1 MSIFRETFKSHIIE
15 ELSDRKSKQPFQEI
29 LYPKVRVTSLVE
41 SSNSFTLNGLNVDR
55 IKGFTLGASDIGGE
69 LSTLDALTNVNNKGT
84 LIGITYTGDNGT
96 GVPVY
101 TTPNFTKSN
110 VNKKPNLPSPGVTN
124 VTIST
129 QSKGG
134 LVFKATVNFKFY
146 GKEQYD
152 VIYQTFMRPG
162 NPVLIE
168 YGHTMSSTTRESVK
182 ELQFFKNLTQ
192 EKILQFQNDLIQS
205 KPMIKYKNGGAVTGL
220 VSNFKISLNENNEYE
235 AQIYLINSLEYLFT
249 MPVEDTFLSYR
260 TDEDDSVNETIKT
273 IFGYYIGEDYKP
285 YLDSVLQTVLNDS
298 VDNVSGAQTIQAVYK
313 ESIISP
319 DANQLQ
325 RVNLLRY
332 SYEANQ
338 SAEGLSVTDDGRDE
352 ASDKYYAKANETLDF
367 VYISLPYFF
376 ERLLPLILGNSSP
389 KRHDYCSTE
398 RIDDLNL
405 VSPSKLANLDI
416 TYGNIGGWE
425 TLRSVNLENLII
437 NNKNLYDADTF
448 FQQKN
453 SAQYSNESKTPPR
466 FRTRLKD
473 YRKKFGEK
481 QGSQLNR
488 EFWKFFEASP
498 EWESKETFPTNRVI
512 NREQQEL
519 ILRAAASGEPIPSG
533 IRAIRKTTL
542 EGFFVSYQKIRNSF
556 LGASS
561 VSEAIIKILN
571 LVNGATSN
579 IINLKM
585 RVLETDQEG
594 VQDQFVI
601 HIFDENVLP
610 RKDELDVYTFFENDL
625 SEAISYNFDFSLPS
639 SVASTVIANKFQ
651 QDEDEIVGD
660 PQVHQIIKNGYLID
674 DEGRDVIFSMIDD
687 FGTRIRP
694 QNDIERRCDQKQE
707 KSKTDSEILEDFQ
720 RFLDGV
726 ESDSIRQKMLAYREF
741 TPQAMKKEI
750 ITVNENNSISLF
762 NTLPTSAKVSIK
774 LQGIDGFRFG
784 DMFAVRNMLP
794 YPYDENNVFMLTGYK
809 HDISSDNWITTIDG
823 IMIASTP
830 SEKLPRGEQ
839 QSTPTESSTTTRS
852 QIQLDP
858 VLGEIVNEVKSILA
872 QERSSNNEQGLDFVV
887 ISTVR
892 DVEYNE
898 LIGGAPNSRHLTGDA
913 IDIRI
918 YESTPGPTS
927 RTTPLL
933 KPTTRQSDDPLI
945 ARSIEAHR
953 RVASIFKEVAEQRG
967 ITITWGG
974 DFKTIYDPNHFHIP
988 VVVTGGS

>member
-1 MSIFRETFKSHIIE
+1 
-15 ELSDRKSKQPFQEI
+15 
-29 LYPKVRVTSLVE
+29 
-41 SSNSFTLNGLNVDR
+41 
-55 IKGFTLGASDIGGE
+55 
-69 LSTLDALTNVNNKGT
+69 
-84 LIGITYTGDNGT
+84 
-96 GVPVY
+96 
-101 TTPNFTKSN
+101 
-110 VNKKPNLPSPGVTN
+110 
-124 VTIST
+124 
-129 QSKGG
+129 
-134 LVFKATVNFKFY
+134 
-146 GKEQYD
+146 
-152 VIYQTFMRPG
+152 
-162 NPVLIE
+162 
-168 YGHTMSSTTRESVK
+168 
-182 ELQFFKNLTQ
+182 
-192 EKILQFQNDLIQS
+192 
-205 KPMIKYKNGGAVTGL
+205 
-220 VSNFKISLNENNEYE
+220 
-235 AQIYLINSLEYLFT
+235 
-249 MPVEDTFLSYR
+249 
-260 TDEDDSVNETIKT
+260 
-273 IFGYYIGEDYKP
+273 
-285 YLDSVLQTVLNDS
+285 
-298 VDNVSGAQTIQAVYK
+298 
-313 ESIISP
+313 
-319 DANQLQ
+319 
-325 RVNLLRY
+325 
-332 SYEANQ
+332 
-338 SAEGLSVTDDGRDE
+338 
-352 ASDKYYAKANETLDF
+352 

-398 RIDDLNL
+398 RIDGLNL
-405 VSPSKLANLDI
+405 VSPSKLTNLDI

-437 NNKNLYDADTF
+437 NNKNLYDAKTF
-448 FQQKN
+448 NKQSDDNFVVV
-453 SAQYSNESKTPPR
+453 ELKTPPR

-488 EFWKFFEASP
+488 EFWKFFAAFP
-498 EWESKETFPTNRVI
+498 EWESKETFPTNHLI

-519 ILRAAASGEPIPSG
+519 ILRAAAAGEPIPSG

-625 SEAISYNFDFSLPS
+625 SEAISFNFDFSLPS
-639 SVASTVIANKFQ
+639 SVASTVIGNKFQ

-660 PQVHQIIKNGYLID
+660 PQVYQIIKNGYLID

-720 RFLDGV
+720 RFLD
-726 ESDSIRQKMLAYREF
+726 EEEPNPIKQHMLAYREY

-794 YPYDENNVFMLTGYK
+794 YPYDENNIFMLTGYK
-809 HDISSDNWITTIDG
+809 HDISSGGWVTTIDG

-830 SEKLPRGEQ
+830 PEKLPRGDQ
-839 QSTPTESSTTTRS
+839 QSTPTEISTTTRS
-852 QIQLDP
+852 RTQLDP
-858 VLGEIVNEVKSILA
+858 VLQEIVNEVKSILA

-892 DVEYNE
+892 DAEYNE
-898 LIGGAPNSRHLTGDA
+898 EIGGAPNSRHLTGDA

-918 YESTPGPTS
+918 YETTPGPVSSTNA
-927 RTTPLL
+927 LL
-933 KPTTRQSDDPLI
+933 KPATRQSDDPLVSK
-945 ARSIEAHR
+945 SIEAHQ
-953 RVASIFKEVAEQRG
+953 RVANIFKEVAERRG
-967 ITITWGG
+967 VPIRWGG
-974 DFKTIYDPNHFHIP
+974 DFTSIYDPNHFDIP

>member
-1 MSIFRETFKSHIIE
+1 MAIFRETFKSHIIE
-15 ELSDRKSKQPFQEI
+15 ELSDRKNKQPFQEI

-84 LIGITYTGDNGT
+84 LIGITYTGENGT

-110 VNKKPNLPSPGVTN
+110 VNKKANLPSPGVTN

-192 EKILQFQNDLIQS
+192 EKILEFQNDLIQS

-235 AQIYLINSLEYLFT
+235 AQIDLINSLEYLFT

-260 TDEDDSVNETIKT
+260 TGEDESVNETIKT
-273 IFGYYIGEDYKP
+273 IFGHYIGEDYKP

-298 VDNVSGAQTIQAVYK
+298 VDNVSGPLAIPARYK

-325 RVNLLRY
+325 SVNLLRF
-332 SYEANQ
+332 SYEANP
-338 SAEGLSVTDDGRDE
+338 SPVGLTNPSRPE
-352 ASDKYYAKANETLDF
+352 NSDKYYAKANETLDF

-389 KRHDYCSTE
+389 RRHDYCSTE
-398 RIDDLNL
+398 RTDGLNL

-437 NNKNLYDADTF
+437 NNKNLYDDATF
-448 FQQKN
+448 RKQ
-453 SAQYSNESKTPPR
+453 NESDFVGTENKTPPR
-466 FRTRLKD
+466 FRNRLKD
-473 YRKKFGEK
+473 YRKKFGEA
-481 QGSQLNR
+481 QGSQLYS
-488 EFWKFFEASP
+488 EFWKFFAAYQ
-498 EWESKETFPTNRVI
+498 EWESKETFPTNLLI

-519 ILRAAASGEPIPSG
+519 ILRAAAAGEPIPSG

-610 RKDELDVYTFFENDL
+610 RKDEVDVYTFFENDL

-639 SVASTVIANKFQ
+639 SVASTVIGNKFQ

-660 PQVHQIIKNGYLID
+660 PQVYQIIKNGYLID
-674 DEGRDVIFSMIDD
+674 DEGRDVIFSMIED
-687 FGTRIRP
+687 FGTRIRT
-694 QNDIERRCDQKQE
+694 QNDLTRRCDQKQE
-707 KSKTDSEILEDFQ
+707 KSKSDSEILEIFQ
-720 RFLDGV
+720 TFLDGV
-726 ESDSIRQKMLAYREF
+726 ESDSIRQHMLAYREY

-750 ITVNENNSISLF
+750 ITVSENNSISLF

-809 HDISSDNWITTIDG
+809 HDISSDGWVTTIDG

-830 SEKLPRGEQ
+830 PEKLPRGEQ
-839 QSTPTESSTTTRS
+839 QSTPTEISTTTRS
-852 QIQLDP
+852 RTQLDP
-858 VLGEIVNEVKSILA
+858 VLQEIVNEVKSILA
-872 QERSSNNEQGLDFVV
+872 QERSSNNEQGLDFTV

-898 LIGGAPNSRHLTGDA
+898 EIGGAPNSRHLTGDA

-918 YESTPGPTS
+918 YETTPGPVSSTNA
-927 RTTPLL
+927 LL
-933 KPTTRQSDDPLI
+933 KPATRQSDDPLVSK
-945 ARSIEAHR
+945 SIEAHQ
-953 RVASIFKEVAEQRG
+953 RVANIFKEVATRRG
-967 ITITWGG
+967 IAIRWGG
-974 DFKTIYDPNHFHIP
+974 DFTSIYDPNHFDIP
-988 VVVTGGS
+988 VVVVGGS